1 MKKVYKL
8 QNLDCAHCAQKIET
22 AIQKIEGVTF
32 ASVNFTAQKL
42 TIEAADEVFVKVL
55 KKALKE
61 AAKIEPDCT
70 VVVGNSGGE
79 NDLKKDLLR
88 IVITVILYVLAF
100 AFNKNIFFASY
111 LVIGYDVLY
120 CALRSIIRGQ
130 MLDEK
135 FLMAVASIGA
145 FVIGEYAEGAA
156 VMLFYQIGEC
166 FQSVAVGKSRKSIAS
181 LMDIRPDYAVVLRN
195 GSELS
200 VSPEDVA
207 VGEIIIVKP
216 GEKIP
221 LDGVVTEGTSTIDTA
236 ALTGESLPVDIG
248 TGDKVVSG
256 SINLNGVIQIKTESV
271 YSESTVSKI
280 LELVENSSEKKS
292 VTENFITRFAR
303 YYTPFVVISAL
314 LLAVVP
320 PIFLSLSWGVW
331 VKRALVFLVVS
342 CPCALVVSVP
352 LSFFGGIGRA
362 SRDGIL
368 IKGANYLEML
378 SGIDTVVLDKTGT
391 VTKGTFTVTEVCA
404 ENKNLLLEIAA
415 LAESYSSHPI
425 ARSIVAAYAKE
436 IDKSRISDVTEIAGQ
451 GINATVD
458 GKKFYVGNASLME
471 SIGAHIEVN
480 TAVGTAVYVATDGE
494 YLGYI
499 VINDEIKPD
508 SAQALRELK
517 ELGIEKNIILT
528 GDNEKTADYVAGLVS
543 ADEVYAK
550 LMPDGKV
557 ERVEDLL
564 GQGKKV
570 TFVGDG
576 INDAPVLSR
585 ADVGIAMGA
594 LGSDAAIESADIV
607 LMDDSLLKLPLAIKL
622 SRRTMKI
629 VRQNIVFSLAVK
641 GVILILGALGIANM
655 WTAVFGDV
663 GVLVIAIL
671 NAMRTMIKKS

>member
-42 TIEAADEVFVKVL
+42 TIEASDEVFDKVL

-271 YSESTVSKI
+271 YSESTVSEI